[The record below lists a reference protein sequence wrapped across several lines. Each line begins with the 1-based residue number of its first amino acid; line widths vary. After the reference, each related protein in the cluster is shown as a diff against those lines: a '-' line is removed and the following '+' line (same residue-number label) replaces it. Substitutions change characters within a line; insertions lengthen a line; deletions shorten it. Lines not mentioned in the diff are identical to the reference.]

1 MFREKQL
8 FVQSIKEFEGIW
20 NRNWPTS
27 FTSKLCVFSFL
38 CRPQANSLL
47 SRSSKEFVTHF
58 FPTKDTS
65 AWGYRANLLPF
76 YEFYGEQPQNVP
88 PGIFFTIR
96 TGLPTWEQI
105 GSNKTLK
112 LTINQGHPMMVSSLI
127 DWNHFLGYPEYFCIS
142 RIHSKW
148 CYKICICFVILGELE
163 CFRNYKGLS
172 ITFPKISDA
181 MWRITKWDIFWFL
194 DSPSH
199 FWIRKFRVS
208 FFPKKNGL
216 PWEVKCESIKLQN
229 ISKNLLDKLRKLYIN
244 GTVI

>member
-1 MFREKQL
+1 MRRKNFFFKNFRLLAETPSRAQILIHFSFNLCK
-8 FVQSIKEFEGIW
+8 
-20 NRNWPTS
+20 NRSAYSRTNTV
-27 FTSKLCVFSFL
+27 CVFSFL

-47 SRSSKEFVTHF
+47 SRSSKGFVTHF

-127 DWNHFLGYPEYFCIS
+127 HWNHFLGYPEYFCIS

-148 CYKICICFVILGELE
+148 CYKICICLVILGELE

-172 ITFPKISDA
+172 ITFQKISMQCDVLQSE
-181 MWRITKWDIFWFL
+181 TFSDSSTLHHIFESENFRFL
-194 DSPSH
+194 
-199 FWIRKFRVS
+199 
-208 FFPKKNGL
+208 FF
-216 PWEVKCESIKLQN
+216 
-229 ISKNLLDKLRKLYIN
+229 LRKMA
-244 GTVI
+244 